1 MWRHI
6 PSRRRSKYEEKRW
19 FAFCAFRAPP
29 SHGELIRAF
38 KYRPGKDLTIDHD
51 TAPVSSHHLQQQEL
65 VAYLYHRFRFGIY
78 ITLSVAL
85 LASLLA
91 YVELS
96 IQGREH
102 WVLAWYALLCV
113 ILLVRWKGLQR
124 FLALRNKQYFPY
136 RHWHTRFF
144 AGAVVTGLVL
154 GCGAALLMPYITIN
168 MQIVMHAMLLAM
180 CAGAI
185 AYLSTSFPVYICYM
199 LTMMFPVTV
208 WLFLQHNTASYVL
221 SCLYL
226 FFMAAG
232 WISVRHMNRLVNDAL
247 YYRYDNES
255 LIEDLQRLLQ
265 SVSQTNKALEK
276 ISTTDELSGLSNY
289 RAFRVRLEDIW
300 RQSRGNGVPVSLVKL
315 NPDDY
320 HDFNARHGQQAG
332 DRYLRELAALLSAHI
347 SHESQLAARLQ
358 GTEFALLLPGISCEN
373 ARRAAGEI
381 VAALEEKKI
390 VHDKSPTGYLTL
402 SVGIGCQAVGPD
414 SSSRELLVRTDTAL
428 KLARERGG
436 NRVEMVEG

>member
-1 MWRHI
+1 M
-6 PSRRRSKYEEKRW
+6 
-19 FAFCAFRAPP
+19 
-29 SHGELIRAF
+29 
-38 KYRPGKDLTIDHD
+38 TIDNEIP
-51 TAPVSSHHLQQQEL
+51 PVSSHQLQQQEL

-91 YVELS
+91 YVELA

-102 WVLAWYALLCV
+102 WVLAWYALLCI
-113 ILLVRWKGLQR
+113 ILLLRWQGLQR
-124 FLALRNKQYFPY
+124 FLALRNKHFFPY
-136 RHWHTRFF
+136 RQWHKRFF
-144 AGAVVTGLVL
+144 VGVAVTGLLL

-168 MQIVMHAMLLAM
+168 MQIVLHAMLLTM

-199 LTMMFPVTV
+199 LTMILPVTV

-221 SCLYL
+221 SCLYV
-226 FFMAAG
+226 FFMVAG

-265 SVSQTNKALEK
+265 SLSQTNKALEK

-300 RQSRGNGVPVSLVKL
+300 RQSPGNGAQVSLVKL

-320 HDFNARHGQQAG
+320 NDFNTRYGQQAG
-332 DRYLRELAALLSAHI
+332 DRYLRELGALLSAQI
-347 SHESQLAARLQ
+347 SHKSQLAARLQ

-373 ARRAAGEI
+373 ARQAAAEI
-381 VAALEEKKI
+381 VAALDAKKI
-390 VHDKSPTGYLTL
+390 AHDKSPTGNLTL
-402 SVGIGCQAVGPD
+402 SVGIGCQTMGPG
-414 SSSRELLVRTDTAL
+414 SSSRQLLVRTDTAL

-436 NRVEMVEG
+436 NRIEVLEA

>member
-1 MWRHI
+1 M
-6 PSRRRSKYEEKRW
+6 
-19 FAFCAFRAPP
+19 
-29 SHGELIRAF
+29 
-38 KYRPGKDLTIDHD
+38 IDNE
-51 TAPVSSHHLQQQEL
+51 TPAVSSHHLQQQEL

-96 IQGREH
+96 IQGRER
-102 WVLAWYALLCV
+102 WVLAWYALLCI
-113 ILLVRWKGLQR
+113 ILLLRWRGLQR
-124 FLALRNKQYFPY
+124 FLALRNKHYFAY
-136 RHWHTRFF
+136 RLWHQRFF
-144 AGAVVTGLVL
+144 VGVVITGLVL

-168 MQIVMHAMLLAM
+168 MQIIMHAMLLTM

-199 LTMMFPVTV
+199 LTMMFPVTF

-221 SCLYL
+221 SCLYV
-226 FFMAAG
+226 FFMIAG

-265 SVSQTNKALEK
+265 SVSRTNKALEK
-276 ISTTDELSGLSNY
+276 ISTTDELSGISNY
-289 RAFRVRLEDIW
+289 RAFRVHLEDTW
-300 RQSRGNGVPVSLVKL
+300 RQYQGNGTPISLVKL
-315 NPDDY
+315 NLDYY
-320 HDFNARHGQQAG
+320 HDFNARYGQQAG
-332 DRYLRELAALLSAHI
+332 DRYLRELAALLGAQIAHK
-347 SHESQLAARLQ
+347 SQLAARLQ
-358 GTEFALLLPGISCEN
+358 GAEFALLLPGISCEN
-373 ARRAAGEI
+373 ACQAATEI
-381 VAALEEKKI
+381 VAALENKKI
-390 VHDKSPTGYLTL
+390 EHDKSPAGKLTL
-402 SVGIGCQAVGPD
+402 SVGIGCQAVNPG

-436 NRVEMVEG
+436 NRIEVLEA

>member
-1 MWRHI
+1 MI
-6 PSRRRSKYEEKRW
+6 DKE
-19 FAFCAFRAPP
+19 PP
-29 SHGELIRAF
+29 A
-38 KYRPGKDLTIDHD
+38 
-51 TAPVSSHHLQQQEL
+51 VSSHHLQQQEL

-91 YVELS
+91 YVELA

-102 WVLAWYALLCV
+102 WVLAWYASLCV
-113 ILLVRWKGLQR
+113 ILLLRWRGLQR
-124 FLALRNKQYFPY
+124 FLALGNRHYFPY
-136 RHWHTRFF
+136 RLWHRRFF
-144 AGAVVTGLVL
+144 IGVVITGLAL

-168 MQIVMHAMLLAM
+168 MQIVMHAMLLTM

-221 SCLYL
+221 SCLYV
-226 FFMAAG
+226 FFMVAG

-265 SVSQTNKALEK
+265 SVSRTNKALEK
-276 ISTTDELSGLSNY
+276 ISTTDELSGISNY
-289 RAFRVRLEDIW
+289 RAFRVRLEDVW
-300 RQSRGNGVPVSLVKL
+300 SEYRGNGAPVSLIKL
-315 NPDDY
+315 NLDYY
-320 HDFNARHGQQAG
+320 HDFNTRYGEQSG
-332 DRYLRELAALLSAHI
+332 DRYLRELAALVSAQI
-347 SHESQLAARLQ
+347 SHRSQLAARLQ
-358 GTEFALLLPGISCEN
+358 GAEFALLLPGISCEN
-373 ARRAAGEI
+373 ARRAATEI
-381 VAALEEKKI
+381 VAELESKNIE
-390 VHDKSPTGYLTL
+390 HDKSPAGRLTL

-436 NRVEMVEG
+436 HRIEVLEA

>member
-1 MWRHI
+1 
-6 PSRRRSKYEEKRW
+6 
-19 FAFCAFRAPP
+19 
-29 SHGELIRAF
+29 
-38 KYRPGKDLTIDHD
+38 LTIDNE
-51 TAPVSSHHLQQQEL
+51 TPPVSSHHLQQQEL

-91 YVELS
+91 YVELA

-102 WVLAWYALLCV
+102 WVIAWYALLCV
-113 ILLVRWKGLQR
+113 ILLVRWRGLRR
-124 FLALRNKQYFPY
+124 FLSLRNKHYFPY
-136 RHWHTRFF
+136 RLWHQRFF
-144 AGAVVTGLVL
+144 VGVVVTGLVL
-154 GCGAALLMPYITIN
+154 GCGAALLMPYLTAN
-168 MQIVMHAMLLAM
+168 MQIVLHAMLLTM

-199 LTMMFPVTV
+199 LTMMVPVTL
-208 WLFLQHNTASYVL
+208 WLFLQHNTVSYVL
-221 SCLYL
+221 SCLYV
-226 FFMAAG
+226 FFMIAG

-265 SVSQTNKALEK
+265 SLSQTNKALEK

-289 RAFRVRLEDIW
+289 RAFRVRLEEIW
-300 RQSRGNGVPVSLVKL
+300 RQSGGSGTPVSLVKL
-315 NPDDY
+315 NPDHY
-320 HDFNARHGQQAG
+320 HDFNARYGQQEG
-332 DRYLRELAALLSAHI
+332 DRYLRELAALLTARITHQ
-347 SHESQLAARLQ
+347 SQLAARLQ

-373 ARRAAGEI
+373 ARQAAAEI
-381 VAALEEKKI
+381 VAALAEKKI
-390 VHDKSPTGYLTL
+390 AHDKSPTGYLTL
-402 SVGIGCQAVGPD
+402 SVGIGCQAVSPG

-436 NRVEMVEG
+436 NRIEVMEA